1 MSFSPV
7 LLLFLHL
14 CRQVTKKE
22 KEKNGKGQAEGTLM
36 ICDLCWTNSQ
46 IFNPSCSS
54 PQSHTTS
61 RMLPPTII
69 CMELVLTTTSTLTPT
84 QSPFLC
90 YLAHTLFLWS
100 VFILSGFF
108 YKLSPATFPTLV
120 STLSSQ
126 LFLFLY
132 ILSPPPVFFPLS
144 LLPRP
149 PNQDWPRLMLK
160 MLPSLLCSLVQ
171 FKPQTQPCG

>member
-1 MSFSPV
+1 MPAGDKD
-7 LLLFLHL
+7 
-14 CRQVTKKE
+14 RKGDKDE
-22 KEKNGKGQAEGTLM
+22 EKNEKGQAEETLM

-69 CMELVLTTTSTLTPT
+69 CIELALTTTPTPT
-84 QSPFLC
+84 QSPFFC
-90 YLAHTLFLWS
+90 YLAHSLFFWS

-126 LFLFLY
+126 LFSSFTFCP
-132 ILSPPPVFFPLS
+132 SPPSLFPPFS
-144 LLPRP
+144 PSPP
-149 PNQDWPRLMLK
+149 PNQDRPRLMLK
-160 MLPSLLCSLVQ
+160 MLSSLLCSLVQ